1 MAVSARARTTQVLSQ
16 LDRSAHETRSLAALF
31 EILYP
36 ELRRL
41 AGRVMAGER
50 QAHTLQPTAL
60 VHEAYLRLVDH
71 ARVGWQGRG
80 HFFAVGARVMR
91 HILVDHARAHGREKR
106 GGAWRRVT
114 LSEALAPALDRGLD
128 RDQMLAVDQALERLA
143 VLDARE
149 AHSVEL
155 RFFAGLTV
163 PEIADLLGLSRR
175 TIEADWTHAR
185 AWLLREL
192 TSEGAP

>member
-1 MAVSARARTTQVLSQ
+1 MASSARARATEIVSE
-16 LDRSAHETRSLAALF
+16 LDGSTGEARSLEDLF
-31 EILYP
+31 DLLYP

-41 AGRVMAGER
+41 ARSVMAGER
-50 QAHTLQPTAL
+50 HDHTLQPTAL
-60 VHEAYLRLVDH
+60 VHEAYVRLVDQT
-71 ARVGWQGRG
+71 RVGWQGRG

-91 HILVDHARAHGREKR
+91 HILVDHARAHGRAKR

-114 LSEALAPALDRGLD
+114 FSEALVPVMEGGLD

-143 VLDARE
+143 ALDARE
-149 AHSVEL
+149 AHIVEL

-163 PEIADLLGLSRR
+163 PEIADLLGHSRR
-175 TIEADWTHAR
+175 TVEADWTHAR

-192 TSEGAP
+192 SPGETP